1 MDVSSFNLERFNKKT
16 RETERGELM
25 TYFCKKLNEGRKEKG
40 LKEMNIK
47 RVAFLLTAIPTKD
60 LYYIQSVCDDWAD
73 EGKPWGALFWKLLKT
88 Q

>member
-1 MDVSSFNLERFNKKT
+1 MDLKRFEQKK
-16 RETERGELM
+16 RITERGELM

-60 LYYIQSVCDDWAD
+60 LYYIQSVCDDWEN

-88 Q
+88 KKPGE